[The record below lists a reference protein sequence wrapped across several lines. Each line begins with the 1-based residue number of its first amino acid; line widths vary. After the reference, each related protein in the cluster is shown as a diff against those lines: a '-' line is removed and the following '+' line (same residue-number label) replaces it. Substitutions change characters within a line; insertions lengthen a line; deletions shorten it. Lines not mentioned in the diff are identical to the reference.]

1 MHSIA
6 LSCFRLHPRTTLL
19 LLPRSLEDVTSYRV
33 VMVGDFTEGQVRK
46 VRKMHRIRNDVVQQQ
61 NIRGQS
67 DSWRAICE
75 NGEESI
81 IERRVGLTDDNSP
94 VLTREDLLLLKL
106 GELNR
111 RIEYF

>member
-1 MHSIA
+1 MTSFTAILWSILA
-6 LSCFRLHPRTTLL
+6 ITTAI
-19 LLPRSLEDVTSYRV
+19 SIVE
-33 VMVGDFTEGQVRK
+33 
-46 VRKMHRIRNDVVQQQ
+46 QQ

-67 DSWRAICE
+67 DDWRAICE
-75 NGEESI
+75 NDEESI

-94 VLTREDLLLLKL
+94 VLTREVLLLLKL